1 MHAHHERQKCL
12 RGLTFNAAG
21 MANAWWADQQN
32 IRLWGELRCDKSAI
46 FSMLLGVDF
55 HHAEFWEC
63 FLCFPSARIFLFS
76 FVQICFFR
84 IRTTRIKA
92 HTDRTR
98 FGNATRIFSFQK
110 QIKTSMDKNFT
121 LYAVQIAKIA

>member
-12 RGLTFNAAG
+12 RGPSFNAAG

-55 HHAEFWEC
+55 HLAEFWEC

-84 IRTTRIKA
+84 IRTTQI
-92 HTDRTR
+92 
-98 FGNATRIFSFQK
+98 NAANVSI
-110 QIKTSMDKNFT
+110 
-121 LYAVQIAKIA
+121 